1 MKWGGGGMCPQKGGE
16 SATPGAKVSV
26 EKVGVEQGWV
36 GCLWLRADI
45 QSSKHVSRILRYCR
59 DVLKV
64 STVFLFGL
72 MGSPVLLFSAHILA

>member
-45 QSSKHVSRILRYCR
+45 QSLKHVSRILRYCR

-64 STVFLFGL
+64 STVFQSGL
-72 MGSPVLLFSAHILA
+72 WAPPLLLLSAQILA